1 MKLSIPVV
9 TRTQDNGDG
18 GFTTYAYNN
27 TEELL
32 KDHPLATDFREVNGK
47 WQNVGVELTPE
58 QRDEI
63 LNENDPYENGYIGK
77 DTIELEI
84 DGIKTDGVP
93 VQIKLAKPISFH
105 AGQ

>member
-1 MKLSIPVV
+1 MKISIPVV

-18 GFTTYAYNN
+18 GYTTYAYNN
-27 TEELL
+27 NDELI
-32 KDHPLATDFREVNGK
+32 KDHPKSQEFKQVDGK
-47 WQNVGVELTPE
+47 WQNVPVELLPAD
-58 QRDEI
+58 RDEI

-84 DGIKTDGVP
+84 EGLPEGCVP
-93 VQIKLAKPISFH
+93 KIKLAKEISFH

>member
-1 MKLSIPVV
+1 MKVTIPVV

-18 GFTTYAYNN
+18 GWTTYAYNT

-32 KDHPLATDFREVNGK
+32 KDHPMATDFREVNGK
-47 WQNVGVELTPE
+47 WQDVPVELTQE

-63 LNENDPYENGYIGK
+63 LNEEDPYKNGYIGK
-77 DTIELEI
+77 DEIEIEI
-84 DGIKTDGVP
+84 EP
-93 VQIKLAKPISFH
+93 VADVDDTPVVRLRKPISFH